1 MTRIALIL
9 LALFAMLAP
18 AAAQPATMGPPSSP
32 RDGASSGEALPG
44 PAARDTMI
52 VALTKKRLDRVT
64 QVGRVTVFAEAGLED
79 TATDLATRAEAALT
93 EINADLSSLATVTTV
108 ELRVVRDATELAAV
122 APPGRGAPAW
132 AVGVA
137 YPDLGII
144 SVALRRGPN
153 VLDPIFTLRH
163 ELAHLA
169 LGAAIGPKAPR
180 WLHEGFAYQ
189 HSPEYSRERVETLAG
204 MAWFGSTIP
213 LRELDISF
221 PAEEL
226 PANRAYAESYDFVG
240 FLANRGRWE
249 DREDD
254 GDRFPFRRFL
264 YELGHGASVDTA
276 AVRAYGRPMLGLFE
290 EWQQDL
296 ARRYRLLPIG
306 MIGFAAW
313 IFVGLLLVLAWRRR
327 RKQARQRVAQW
338 DSEELARRARES
350 SLVVAPPYVPW
361 PGEDPLGEE
370 PDEDKPSDPSLLN

>member
-1 MTRIALIL
+1 MKRVILFL
-9 LALFAMLAP
+9 LALFAPPAWAEPPSMGVPVGQPYVAAP
-18 AAAQPATMGPPSSP
+18 AP
-32 RDGASSGEALPG
+32 
-44 PAARDTMI
+44 ARDDI
-52 VALTKKRLDRVT
+52 VMALTKKQLP
-64 QVGRVTVFAEAGLED
+64 QVARAGRVTVYAEPGLED
-79 TATDLATRAEAALT
+79 TATDLAMRAEAALS
-93 EINADLSSLATVTTV
+93 EINADLSTLPVPDTV
-108 ELRVVRDATELAAV
+108 ELRVVRDAADLASV

-137 YPDLGII
+137 YPELGII

-153 VLDPIFTLRH
+153 LLDPVFTLRH

-169 LGAAIGPKAPR
+169 LGAAIGAKAPR

-204 MAWFGSTIP
+204 MAWFGSIIP
-213 LRELDISF
+213 LRELDRSF
-221 PAEEL
+221 PADEL

-249 DREDD
+249 DRDDD

-264 YELGHGASVDTA
+264 YDLGHGATVDAA
-276 AVRAYGRPMLGLFE
+276 AVRAYGRPIQMLFE

-306 MIGFAAW
+306 LIGFAAW

-327 RKQARQRVAQW
+327 RNQAKAKLAMW
-338 DSEELARRARES
+338 ESEELARRPKES

-361 PGEDPLGEE
+361 PGEDPLSEE

>member
-1 MTRIALIL
+1 MKRIVVIL
-9 LALFAMLAP
+9 LALVALLGSAT
-18 AAAQPATMGPPSSP
+18 AGPATMGPVAAE
-32 RDGASSGEALPG
+32 REGTIDLR
-44 PAARDTMI
+44 PAPAQDI
-52 VALTKKRLDRVT
+52 VIALTRKQLERVT
-64 QVGRVTVFAEAGLED
+64 QAGRVTVYAEAGIED
-79 TATDLATRAEAALT
+79 TATDLAMRAEAALS
-93 EINADLSSLATVTTV
+93 EINADLSSLEVPATV
-108 ELRVVRDATELAAV
+108 ELRVVRDAADLAAV

-153 VLDPIFTLRH
+153 VLDPVFTLRH

-169 LGAAIGPKAPR
+169 LGAAIGPRAPR

-204 MAWFGSTIP
+204 MAWFGSVIP

-221 PAEEL
+221 PADEL
-226 PANRAYAESYDFVG
+226 PANRAYAESFDFVG

-249 DREDD
+249 DHDDD

-264 YELGHGASVDTA
+264 YELGNGASIDA
-276 AVRAYGRPMLGLFE
+276 AAIRAYGRPIQGLFE
-290 EWQQDL
+290 EWRQDL
-296 ARRYRLLPIG
+296 GRRYRLMPIG
-306 MIGFAAW
+306 LIGFAAW

-327 RKQARQRVAQW
+327 RSQAKRKVAQW